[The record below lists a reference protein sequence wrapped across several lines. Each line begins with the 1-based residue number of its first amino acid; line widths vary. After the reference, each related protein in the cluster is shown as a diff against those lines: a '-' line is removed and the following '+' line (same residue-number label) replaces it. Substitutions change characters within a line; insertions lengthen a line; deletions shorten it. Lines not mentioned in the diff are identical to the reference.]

1 MKEIINSRI
10 VKYLIVGVL
19 TVGIDYST
27 TFILYGALELNY
39 KIAVSSGFLLSNIFQ
54 FYMNFFYTFQVKEK
68 QLLKEKMFVFWIAVL
83 IGNSLALGLIIF
95 LKYYIESLLIVKT
108 LSLPLSFLYGYF
120 VSKKVIY
127 NPEFYEYLASKSFMS
142 KNYFNND
149 RL

>member
-1 MKEIINSRI
+1 MMNLINSRV

-27 TFILYGALELNY
+27 TFILYGALEVNY

-68 QLLKEKMFVFWIAVL
+68 HLLKVKMFIFWIAVL
-83 IGNSLALGLIIF
+83 IGNSLALGFIIF
-95 LKYYIESLLIVKT
+95 LKHYIDSLLIVKT

-120 VSKKVIY
+120 VSKEVIY
-127 NPEFYEYLASKSFMS
+127 NPEFYKYLASKSLLS
-142 KNYFNND
+142 KKHFKD
-149 RL
+149 